1 MKRGKLI
8 KLKKPKLAD
17 FYRSFTSRP
26 AVYWLSVV
34 ALFVVISRWLGH
46 MRFLYSGDSVN
57 YALALDNYDITL
69 HQPHPPGYALYIL
82 LAKPIHWLTGDAN
95 VALVI
100 ISIILSVALVYAVF
114 YFAKTVY
121 EERVAWMSV
130 FLLMSSPMV
139 WFHGQ
144 IALNYLSDALFATLF
159 GLFAYRA
166 LAESKSTR
174 YLTWASVILA
184 VGGGFRP
191 TLLIFLALLWLWV
204 VLRRGSF
211 KILVGQAGVVGGLT
225 LLWLV
230 PVVYLSGGPVNV
242 WHAVYSLIFDKSALY
257 SFSVAQHGWAA
268 LVRYSTLLFH
278 NLTLSLGWGVASV
291 ALFVI
296 YLASPRTEAVKID
309 YRRLIFW
316 VLWLLPPLL
325 FYLLVVFTIPGYL
338 LVVLPAVVVL
348 VAKATEEVI
357 RGVTLAV
364 TRKPR
369 IRSHFILGAT
379 IIVTMMMTGVN
390 VYHYYRPDKPFTP
403 EKPTYFAIKLL
414 DHLWDNLIPT
424 IRREFNP
431 QNTVIGINEA
441 FLTWGLG
448 NFKYYLPE
456 YIVYQGIYWG
466 VYNPDKMIWYRAYH
480 RRTEM
485 VKTLELTS
493 LDSKFIVIRDEWS
506 GEVSKLY
513 SKVPLIPGDKN
524 DIDELLYYDLTD
536 PAVREAVTGIGSIG
550 LPGVTLEEKN
560 SSTN

>member
-1 MKRGKLI
+1 MRWGKLI
-8 KLKKPKLAD
+8 KLKQPRLAD
-17 FYRSFTSRP
+17 FYQSFTSRSTN
-26 AVYWLSVV
+26 YWLSVV

-82 LAKPIHWLTGDAN
+82 LAKPIYWITGDAN
-95 VALVI
+95 IALI
-100 ISIILSVALVYAVF
+100 IVGIILSVALVYAVF
-114 YFAKTVY
+114 YFAKTIY
-121 EERVAWMSV
+121 EERVAWISV
-130 FLLMSSPMV
+130 FLLMSSPLV

-144 IALNYLSDALFATLF
+144 VALNYLSDALFATLF

-166 LAESKSTR
+166 LAESRSLR
-174 YLTWASVILA
+174 YLTWASVVLA

-191 TLLIFLALLWLWV
+191 TLMVFLALLWLWV
-204 VLRRGSF
+204 VLRRRSF

-225 LLWLV
+225 LLWLI
-230 PVVYLSGGPVNV
+230 PAVYLSGGPVNF

-257 SFSVAQHGWAA
+257 SFSVADNGWTVLAE
-268 LVRYSTLLFH
+268 YSTRLFH
-278 NLTLSLGWGVASV
+278 NLMLSLGWGVAPV

-296 YLASPRTEAVKID
+296 YLASPRAEAVKID
-309 YRRLIFW
+309 YRKLIFW
-316 VLWLLPPLL
+316 TLWLLPPAL

-364 TRKPR
+364 TRQPKV
-369 IRSHFILGAT
+369 RSHFILGAT
-379 IIVTMMMTGVN
+379 IVVAMMMTGAN
-390 VYHYYRPDKPFTP
+390 VYHHYRSDEKLIP
-403 EKPTYFAIKLL
+403 EKSTNFTIKSL

-431 QNTVIGINEA
+431 QNTVIGIDRA

-448 NFKYYLPE
+448 HFKYYLPE
-456 YIVYQGIYWG
+456 YIVYQRIYWG
-466 VYNPDKMIWYRAYH
+466 TYNPDNMIWYRAYH

-493 LDSKFIVIRDEWS
+493 LDSRFIVIRGQWG

-513 SKVPLIPGDKN
+513 SKVPVVPGDKN
-524 DIDELLYYDLTD
+524 DIGELLYYDLTD
-536 PAVREAVTGIGSIG
+536 PAVREAMSELGSFK
-550 LPGVTLEEKN
+550 LPGEEVEETA
-560 SSTN
+560 SPTN